1 MSFSS
6 LAKAA
11 AAQMPRHNDES
22 RAMLYGMLV
31 FSHTF
36 SENEI
41 SFRTETAEVSDIFCG
56 LLLGE
61 LDIMV
66 SPEMYQREIN
76 IIYRVKISDSAALLK
91 IKEAFAQNGY
101 ASLDRSIVSSPRA
114 LAAFLKGAF
123 ISCGYVNPPSKPY
136 RLDFT
141 VKDADLAVEL
151 AVILS
156 QELGTMPKLSVRKSY
171 QVVYYRDSEL
181 IVDFLNLIGLTST
194 AFAIMNGQIERDIRN
209 NLNRKNNFDI
219 ANIGKTAEASL
230 IQTEAINA
238 LMESGKFEKLPLS
251 LRQTAKLRLK
261 YPDASLE
268 ELGKS
273 SEPPISKS
281 QVSKRL
287 RQIVDIYK
295 SK

>member
-1 MSFSS
+1 MNNSISTSS
-6 LAKAA
+6 
-11 AAQMPRHNDES
+11 
-22 RAMLYGMLV
+22 
-31 FSHTF
+31 
-36 SENEI
+36 
-41 SFRTETAEVSDIFCG
+41 
-56 LLLGE
+56 
-61 LDIMV
+61 
-66 SPEMYQREIN
+66 
-76 IIYRVKISDSAALLK
+76 
-91 IKEAFAQNGY
+91 
-101 ASLDRSIVSSPRA
+101 
-114 LAAFLKGAF
+114 
-123 ISCGYVNPPSKPY
+123 
-136 RLDFT
+136 
-141 VKDADLAVEL
+141 
-151 AVILS
+151 
-156 QELGTMPKLSVRKSY
+156 
-171 QVVYYRDSEL
+171 
-181 IVDFLNLIGLTST
+181 
-194 AFAIMNGQIERDIRN
+194 N